1 MSLGHILVIL
11 TIFQTLH
18 WQQDCN
24 SLKAQVMV
32 NVFFLRNKV
41 FVSEDMYVVFL
52 DVMLLHT

>member
-18 WQQDCN
+18 WQQDYN

-32 NVFFLRNKV
+32 NFFLINKV
-41 FVSEDMYVVFL
+41 FLSEDMYDVFL